1 MKFVFTLSVW
11 ADWHV
16 NQFFKNALP
25 SLRAPGNLDSVD
37 YRISVHTCP
46 CDVEGL
52 RKALAGLVYDVEATL
67 PDNITSDRNAA
78 HPVVSRFKEE
88 DRAAAGDGDVWL
100 LLAPDMVWAQGT
112 LAYYR
117 HLFEQGKKAIFRPL
131 LRVDSDKAGTIADFS
146 NRALAK
152 VALESEHDLVK
163 KFYRASGP
171 HFSRH
176 AEMVT
181 WEAPGGLVNQ
191 TITAEMQVCLAKLEL
206 FGPHN
211 LAPDL
216 SPDEM
221 AVIRDSDEG
230 ITLAMMASNA
240 DVKWLDGAMSLTPRF
255 VEDFLR
261 WYPSPA
267 SRHIASRPY
276 RLHAKDIDAA
286 EEPAWREVERRAKAL
301 IEEGIV

>member
-1 MKFVFTLSVW
+1 MKFIFTLSVW

-191 TITAEMQVCLAKLEL
+191 TVDDDLAGDIGAGLLYRNSKIDQASGRPRSR
-206 FGPHN
+206 FAVTSDDAH
-211 LAPDL
+211 AI
-216 SPDEM
+216 DEDH
-221 AVIRDSDEG
+221 AQIAILGR
-230 ITLAMMASNA
+230 
-240 DVKWLDGAMSLTPRF
+240 PRGGDHRF
-255 VEDFLR
+255 PARRQHLR
-261 WYPSPA
+261 
-267 SRHIASRPY
+267 
-276 RLHAKDIDAA
+276 
-286 EEPAWREVERRAKAL
+286 
-301 IEEGIV
+301 